1 MLKCINTYWYL
12 IEIYF
17 LKYIKSVDF
26 YTRFRYHLVHL
37 QKFLHPADD
46 DERLCEQIC
55 EQIL

>member
-46 DERLCEQIC
+46 DERLCEH
-55 EQIL
+55 IL